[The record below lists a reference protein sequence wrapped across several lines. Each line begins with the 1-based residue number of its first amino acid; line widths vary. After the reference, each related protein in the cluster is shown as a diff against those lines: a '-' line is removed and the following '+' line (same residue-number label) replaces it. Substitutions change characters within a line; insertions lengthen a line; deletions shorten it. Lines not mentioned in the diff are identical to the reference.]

1 MVSADTATIT
11 TSHPKELPGYIG
23 TVAVSMSSLQ
33 AVQWQLQICNFCR
46 EDAFVDNTN
55 GWCLDVHTL
64 MFVLFCMTADK
75 GQVMRDHYEP
85 LLETRRLEIAAL
97 AD

>member
-1 MVSADTATIT
+1 M
-11 TSHPKELPGYIG
+11 
-23 TVAVSMSSLQ
+23 
-33 AVQWQLQICNFCR
+33 
-46 EDAFVDNTN
+46 DNTN

-75 GQVMRDHYEP
+75 AQVMRDHYEP
-85 LLETRRLEIAAL
+85 LLETRRQEIAAL